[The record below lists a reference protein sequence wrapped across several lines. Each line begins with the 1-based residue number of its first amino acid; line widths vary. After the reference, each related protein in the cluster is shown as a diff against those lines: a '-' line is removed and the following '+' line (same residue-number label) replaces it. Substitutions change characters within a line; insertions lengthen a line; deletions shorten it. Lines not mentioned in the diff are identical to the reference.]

1 MTGRSWNYGSL
12 RRRAAAALGVAVVTR
27 AVSMVRACMPKLQ
40 EEALGLLF
48 EEGGDCEQAT
58 GGSGGDG
65 EACEREVAWALC
77 QSGLLP
83 WQTSLGGAQPQPTSC
98 LRMID

>member
-1 MTGRSWNYGSL
+1 
-12 RRRAAAALGVAVVTR
+12 
-27 AVSMVRACMPKLQ
+27 MVRACMPKLQ
-40 EEALGLLF
+40 NEALELLF
-48 EEGGDCEQAT
+48 EDGFDCEQTT

-65 EACEREVAWALC
+65 EACEREVAWAMR

-83 WQTSLGGAQPQPTSC
+83 WQSSLGGAQPQPNSC